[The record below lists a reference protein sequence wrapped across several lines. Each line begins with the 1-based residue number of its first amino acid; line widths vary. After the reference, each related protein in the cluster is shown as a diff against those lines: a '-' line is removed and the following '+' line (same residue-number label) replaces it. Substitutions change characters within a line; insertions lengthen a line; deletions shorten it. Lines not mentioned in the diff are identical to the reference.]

1 MPNVSSVAVLTFCGS
16 PHPPSKARRY
26 YLSEVRNYAKS
37 EVSRIDNPT
46 KPTKSNVN
54 VQESV
59 ENAKF
64 YCKRYPDS
72 FVSLRDYSGD
82 VYNETCS
89 VFAAEQQLTDSS
101 YKIG

>member
-1 MPNVSSVAVLTFCGS
+1 
-16 PHPPSKARRY
+16 
-26 YLSEVRNYAKS
+26 VRNCAKS
-37 EVSRIDNPT
+37 EVSSIDNPI

-82 VYNETCS
+82 VYNQTCS
-89 VFAAEQQLTDSS
+89 VFAAEQQLSDSS
-101 YKIG
+101 YKIGSD

>member
-1 MPNVSSVAVLTFCGS
+1 
-16 PHPPSKARRY
+16 
-26 YLSEVRNYAKS
+26 VRDCAKS

-46 KPTKSNVN
+46 KPIKSNVN
-54 VQESV
+54 VQESI

-101 YKIG
+101 YKIGSD